1 MTLALA
7 AECDVRSCL
16 NTLQFVAARAG
27 RVRANDLHTAS
38 VGAKDLNKGAF
49 DVWSRLFMHT
59 PVRWLMVWGLV
70 LLGQGCLGAVLGLF
84 WWWLLAVD
92 VTCLEIVGVPCIL

>member
-1 MTLALA
+1 MHDQALVTLALA

-27 RVRANDLHTAS
+27 RVRAGDLHSAS

-49 DVWSRLFMHT
+49 DVWGRLFMQA
-59 PVRWLMVWGLV
+59 PVRCCM
-70 LLGQGCLGAVLGLF
+70 
-84 WWWLLAVD
+84 
-92 VTCLEIVGVPCIL
+92 